1 MRKIEQWLIKNSS
14 RQALQSPI
22 SVSRYYYLNHLVIR
36 FSDHLKPN
44 LESKAD
50 LQVIYPTSS
59 ECDYYT
65 VLYNNSCK
73 LMVLNA
79 KQIIDMLPTLIKLKE
94 LSIVEKPVVN
104 VEDKSIKQ
112 VKEKIT
118 LTYPPLLLVPKKD
131 NRKYDAIIYRCKL
144 VWSQSEIDM
153 FQSMLDSKYKSCIGL
168 NNTFKEFLKIYPC
181 TLKEALTLYWVIC
194 VNAKLTPTDDLLLEA
209 MDYIE
214 NNYKEV

>member
-94 LSIVEKPVVN
+94 LSIVEN
-104 VEDKSIKQ
+104 Q
-112 VKEKIT
+112 
-118 LTYPPLLLVPKKD
+118 
-131 NRKYDAIIYRCKL
+131 
-144 VWSQSEIDM
+144 
-153 FQSMLDSKYKSCIGL
+153 
-168 NNTFKEFLKIYPC
+168 
-181 TLKEALTLYWVIC
+181 
-194 VNAKLTPTDDLLLEA
+194 
-209 MDYIE
+209 
-214 NNYKEV
+214 